1 MHRLTAQNW
10 HPAVFFI
17 FNFFLLEDF
26 SNKDKSK
33 KKNLTQAL
41 ASNFWLLSVL
51 SLQHKVSSS
60 SPVKNKIKNDK
71 PIDPA
76 R

>member
-1 MHRLTAQNW
+1 M
-10 HPAVFFI
+10 
-17 FNFFLLEDF
+17 
-26 SNKDKSK
+26 
-33 KKNLTQAL
+33 NLTQAL

-51 SLQHKVSSS
+51 NLQHKVSSS
-60 SPVKNKIKNDK
+60 SPVKNKKIKNDK